1 MLTVFNFSLTN
12 QIILLAILLIVSAFF
27 SISETSLMSVSRY
40 RLKHLAKSGNAGA
53 KLATNL
59 LKETDKLLSV
69 ILLCNNFS
77 NAAAA
82 TLVTV
87 IAVQLYG
94 DQQVIIMVGTLITT
108 FLILI
113 FSEISP
119 KVIAAAHPEKLA
131 LSCSF
136 LLYPLLKILYPI
148 VLFVNIFVLG
158 ILKIFNIKI
167 NFNQNNL
174 ITMDELKSI
183 ISDSGQVIPNKNKS
197 LLLNLIDLE
206 KVTIDEIMMPHTSIE
221 SINLGQSIEDILE
234 KIENFHHN
242 RILVKKKDNEEIH
255 GILDINKLFKLYIK
269 ENMQD
274 LAQDDLVALINPPYF
289 IPSGTT
295 IYKQIQKFQDNQEK
309 IGLIVNE
316 HGEFIGLVTLEDIL
330 EEIVGEFNIELPSK
344 SSKIIFDENG
354 WIVDGGISIRELN
367 KKLTLNLPIQGPKT
381 LNGLILKFF
390 EDIPEPNTS
399 FKISNITFQIINAQD
414 KNVKSVKIY
423 SSIKK
428 SKI

>member
-1 MLTVFNFSLTN
+1 VFNFSLTN

-27 SISETSLMSVSRY
+27 SISETSLMSVNRF
-40 RLKHLAKSGNAGA
+40 RLKHLAKDGNTGA
-53 KLATNL
+53 KLAIKL

-87 IAVQLYG
+87 ISVQLYG
-94 DQQVIIMVGTLITT
+94 NQEIIIMVGTLITT

-119 KVIAAAHPEKLA
+119 KVIAAARPERLA

-148 VLFVNIFVLG
+148 VIFVNVFVLG

-167 NFNQNNL
+167 NFTQNNL

-183 ISDSGQVIPNKNKS
+183 ISDSGQFIPNKNKS

-206 KVTIDEIMMPHTSIE
+206 KVTIDEIMMPHTNIE

-242 RILVKKKDNEEIH
+242 RILVRKKDNEEIH
-255 GILDINKLFKLYIK
+255 GVLDINKLFKLYIK
-269 ENMQD
+269 ENMQELD
-274 LAQDDLVALINPPYF
+274 QDELVALIDPPYF
-289 IPSGTT
+289 IPAGTT
-295 IYKQIQKFQDNQEK
+295 IYKQMQKFQDNQEK

-330 EEIVGEFNIELPSK
+330 EEVIGEFNIELPSK

-367 KKLTLNLPIQGPKT
+367 KKLTLNLPTKGPKT

-399 FKISNITFQIINAQD
+399 FKIGNITFEIINAQD
-414 KNVKSVKIY
+414 KNVKNVKIY
-423 SSIKK
+423 TQIKK
-428 SKI
+428 NKI